1 VISIAKRFFRL
12 VMVALLGFGVG
23 PAAGAGSANLLRNAD
38 FQDDWITLLPE
49 NLTLHWSYSPA
60 FTNRRDFNPD
70 GWTSKGSWRWVDA
83 DALPGRRRFVV
94 EAPAAEVRQRVNWA
108 AVNDEHKLESFPDA
122 GGFPSFAAVTS
133 ERPLTL
139 VRDLL
144 FRVRAQGSDVPDGA
158 ATIEVALA
166 PPGKVTSGDPLG
178 TVVPPTASASA
189 PLPAGSYD
197 WRWTEVRLS
206 AAEWQ
211 RVAGAQAT
219 LPATASVAVRYK
231 GAAGSVE
238 IERAELTAAAPNS
251 PNLLPHGGFEEVGAA
266 GWPVGWRPAEKYTY
280 FPPGLYYLFN
290 SWHNDG
296 FTNRGAPAVDGLVLH
311 AGRRSLRVPAL
322 AGDEIAV
329 ASEPIK
335 LAQTEPRLIEVS
347 AWVKTDRVNQIQIDA
362 RDERGQR
369 LDGFDFISKSSASIG
384 TDEWR
389 LVRQVFRPI
398 VPVKSVSVMLC
409 VRGVNG
415 YTLGGAGE
423 VPQNNVAGTVWWD
436 DVRVYEPESNAA
448 ELAARGVQSATT
460 DGPPAVVRLASLDL
474 GERLLG
480 ENVLRATIAN
490 PGEARR
496 LGLRWEFISPAGRV
510 TKIDGALVD
519 VPVRGERLVELP
531 YALDDV
537 PAPAYREN
545 RGAVSVIDD
554 RGGVVGSTEVA
565 FSQWTRP
572 IDLRLG
578 GLYLRPEQPELVRL
592 NLGLSHATL
601 AKVRSV
607 RLEIVRRATDETVQ
621 SLDLPA
627 TPAAIAAQ
635 RDRIPVGLR
644 GDFSNL
650 LLTDLDV
657 SKLPLEPFVGP
668 ERRWKVRATVI
679 GEDGKRIAVESAPFC
694 RQAHDQP
701 QPAVAAVQVKEN
713 LLYVNQKPWMPWG
726 AAYGFAPAYPGP
738 ADPGPGAYRDLHNLP
753 EWSMYDGF
761 NDKPYNRRD
770 NDFDSV
776 RSVPSG
782 APDAKGREMLERRWK
797 DDGLY
802 ASTYF
807 LAPPE
812 GAFSWDDLVATA
824 SGAEPF
830 EACLRFAKDSPMVIS
845 TSPGFEESF
854 GRFHGARPEQLGTLD
869 TLVRSLRA
877 KTGRPVM
884 VGDGGAW
891 NRFEFAKVPFF
902 DIFDPETEPE
912 FPANLHTDLWPL
924 VAGADRMIWLRP
936 QMYESV
942 PYERWRFHTFVE
954 LMRGARGWQMAHGPS
969 DETTFR
975 GLHGELAALEPAV
988 YSHDAG
994 PSVDVDPPI
1003 EHWSRRAGGR
1013 TFVVAATTHAVP
1025 FGRWRWT
1032 DESSSAAGRARLSD
1046 SSLQFGRSENPVD
1059 EIVEQI
1065 QPGWVAHG
1073 IDSFPTA
1080 RAWPSGT
1087 KLRQWVKIDP
1097 ASPAKG
1103 VALVARSDSRW
1114 NAIASWGDTGLAVL
1128 RDDPSLD
1135 YWFLRRFYRNAVGFI
1150 GYKGEGM
1157 GRSLGYVPQAFRDAG
1172 GVPPVG
1178 EWTKLEVA
1186 LDAVV
1191 GAGKSFDGVG
1201 FVQRRGRVFWG
1212 RTSIISPDGV
1222 ETVLWGDGLGES
1234 PERLARVRIRV
1245 GGLPKGAKVRV
1256 LFEDRSVVA
1265 ADGYFEDDFRG
1276 EDLYQRYGGA
1286 DGYGD
1291 TPVALHVYEVP

>member
-1 VISIAKRFFRL
+1 VISTVTRL
-12 VMVALLGFGVG
+12 RLLLALGALCLTAVV
-23 PAAGAGSANLLRNAD
+23 AGADGGNLLRNGD
-38 FQDDWITLLPE
+38 IQDDWITLLPE

-70 GWTSKGSWRWVDA
+70 GWTSKGSWRWIDA
-83 DALPGRRRFVV
+83 DQPAGRRRFVV
-94 EAPAAEVRQRVNWA
+94 EAPAAEVRQRVNWV
-108 AVNDEHKLESFPDA
+108 AVNDEHKLEGFPDA
-122 GGFPSFAAVTS
+122 GGFPSFAAVSS
-133 ERPLTL
+133 ERPLAL
-139 VRDLL
+139 VRDLV
-144 FRVRAQGSDVPDGA
+144 FRVRAKGSDVPAGA

-166 PPGKVTSGDPLG
+166 PPGKVTTGDALG
-178 TVVPPTASASA
+178 TPMPATVTASA
-189 PLPAGSYD
+189 PLPEGSFD
-197 WRWTEVRLS
+197 WRWTDVRLP

-211 RVAGAQAT
+211 RAAGAQAA
-219 LPATASVAVRYK
+219 LPATASVAIRYK

-238 IERAELTAAAPNS
+238 IERAELVAAEPVS
-251 PNLLPHGGFEEVGAA
+251 PNLLPSGGFEQLDAG
-266 GWPVGWRPAEKYTY
+266 GWPVGWKPAEKYTY
-280 FPPGLYYLFN
+280 FPPGAYYLFN

-296 FTNRGAPAVDGLVLH
+296 FANRGAPAVDKLVLH
-311 AGRRSLRVPAL
+311 AGRQSLRVPAL

-329 ASEPIK
+329 VSEPIK
-335 LAQTEPRLIEVS
+335 LAQEEPRLIEVS
-347 AWVKTDRVNQIQIDA
+347 AWVKTDRANQIQIDA

-369 LDGFDFISKSSASIG
+369 LDGFDFISKSPTSIG

-398 VPVKSVSVMLC
+398 VPVKAMSVMLC

-415 YTLGGAGE
+415 YTLGGSAE

-436 DVRVYEPESNAA
+436 DVRVFEPESTTA
-448 ELAARGVQSATT
+448 ELAARGLQPAPT
-460 DGPPAVVRLASLDL
+460 DGPPSALHLAGLDL

-490 PGEARR
+490 PGTARR
-496 LGLRWEFISPAGRV
+496 LGLRWEFVSPRGRV
-510 TKIDGALVD
+510 TRIDGALVD
-519 VPVRGERLVELP
+519 VPAHGDKLVELP
-531 YALDDV
+531 YLLDGV
-537 PAPAYREN
+537 SAPAYREN
-545 RGAVSVIDD
+545 RGTVSVVDD
-554 RGGVVGSTEVA
+554 HGGVVGSTEVA
-565 FSQWTRP
+565 FAQWTRP
-572 IDLRLG
+572 IDLRVG
-578 GLYLRPEQPELVRL
+578 GLYLRPEQPQLVRM
-592 NLGLSHATL
+592 NLGLTHATL

-607 RLEIVRRATDETVQ
+607 RLEIVRGATGETVH

-627 TPAAIAAQ
+627 SLAAIAAQ
-635 RDRIPVGLR
+635 RDRVPAGLR
-644 GDFSNL
+644 GDFANL
-650 LLTDLDV
+650 LLADLDV

-679 GEDGKRIAVESAPFC
+679 GADGKAVTSIDSAPFC

-701 QPAVAAVQVKEN
+701 QTAVTTVQVKQN

-726 AAYGFAPAYPGP
+726 AAYGFAPAYAGP
-738 ADPGPGAYRDLHNLP
+738 AHPGSGAYRDLHNLP
-753 EWSMYDGF
+753 EWSLYDGF
-761 NDKPYNRRD
+761 NDKPYNSRD
-770 NDFDSV
+770 NDLDSV
-776 RSVPSG
+776 RTVPSG
-782 APDAKGREMLERRWK
+782 VPDSKGREMLERRWK

-812 GAFSWDDLVATA
+812 GAFSWDDLLGKAG
-824 SGAEPF
+824 GAERLD
-830 EACLRFAKDSPMVIS
+830 EGLRFVKDSPMVIS
-845 TSPGFEESF
+845 TSPGLEESF
-854 GRFHGARPEQLGTLD
+854 GRFHAASPEQIATLE
-869 TLVRSLRA
+869 TLVSSLRD

-902 DIFDPETEPE
+902 DVFDPETEPE

-924 VAGADRMIWLRP
+924 VAGADRVIWLRP

-969 DETTFR
+969 DATMFR

-988 YSHDAG
+988 YSQDSG
-994 PSVDVDPPI
+994 PAIEVDPPI
-1003 EHWSRRAGGR
+1003 EHWSRRAGGK
-1013 TFVVAATTHAVP
+1013 TFVIAATTHAVP

-1032 DESSSAAGRARLSD
+1032 DESSSAAGRARMSD
-1046 SSLQFGRSENPVD
+1046 SSIPFGRSENPVD
-1059 EIVEQI
+1059 AIVEQI
-1065 QPGWVAHG
+1065 QPGWVVHG

-1087 KLRQWVKIDP
+1087 KLGQWIKIDP
-1097 ASPAKG
+1097 VSPATA

-1114 NAIASWGDTGLAVL
+1114 SAVASWGDTGLAVL

-1172 GVPPVG
+1172 SLPPVG
-1178 EWTKLEVA
+1178 EWTKLEVT
-1186 LDAVV
+1186 LDALV
-1191 GAGKSFDGVG
+1191 GAGKIFDGVG
-1201 FVQRRGRVFWG
+1201 FVQRGGRVFWG
-1212 RTSIISPDGV
+1212 RTSVVSPDGV

-1234 PERLARVRIRV
+1234 PEQLAHVRVRV
-1245 GGLPKGAKVRV
+1245 GGLAAAAKVRV
-1256 LFEDRSVVA
+1256 LFEDRSIA
-1265 ADGYFEDDFRG
+1265 AAEGYFEDDFRG
-1276 EDLYQRYGGA
+1276 ADLYQRYGGA
-1286 DGYGD
+1286 EGYGD
-1291 TPVALHVYEVP
+1291 TPVALHVYEIP